1 MLTAPQLQKK
11 LGITKRRLE
20 RWRKEGLPSRMK
32 NRKRMFDP
40 VVVAAWIEQN
50 GKGRRE
56 TAGLPVF
63 EKGAGECGS
72 RTVATTRNEAAQ
84 ALGVSLRTLAEWLN
98 DPSFPGK
105 PGSPGRQDGYFPL
118 AEITAWRQ
126 TKFGGDGR
134 SKGGDAGQ
142 LAEKRAR
149 RLDLQNDLLQVEV
162 EKSLGS
168 ILDAEEMAGF
178 LERHVGVAKTI
189 LEQLADKVDTR
200 LPAKLD
206 TKTRAVIR
214 AAVDET
220 VTEAFNAVAETMREN
235 AAADDAD
242 TSKKGK

>member
-1 MLTAPQLQKK
+1 MLTALQLQKK
-11 LGITKRRLE
+11 LGITKRRLD

-40 VVVAAWIEQN
+40 LVVAAWIEQN
-50 GKGRRE
+50 GKGKRE
-56 TAGLPVF
+56 TPAQEAF
-63 EKGAGECGS
+63 ENPSGECGS

-105 PGSPGRQDGYFPL
+105 PGSPGRQDGCFPL

-126 TKFGGDGR
+126 AKFGGDGR

-178 LERHVGVAKTI
+178 LERHIGVAKTI
-189 LEQLADKVDTR
+189 LEQLPDKVDTR

-206 TKTRAVIR
+206 AKVRAVIR

-220 VTEAFNAVAETMREN
+220 VTEAFNAVSETMRED
-235 AAADDAD
+235 ATADDED
-242 TSKKGK
+242 PKSKK